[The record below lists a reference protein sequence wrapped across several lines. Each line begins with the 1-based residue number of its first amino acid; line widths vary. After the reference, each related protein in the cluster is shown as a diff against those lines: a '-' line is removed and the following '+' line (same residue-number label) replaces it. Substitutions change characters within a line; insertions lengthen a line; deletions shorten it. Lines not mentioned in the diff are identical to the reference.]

1 MPSASVVR
9 FRHWLALYAALGRV
23 RWHWAQGRGMV
34 LYNIAMTNKYDK
46 PINRQPDR
54 ATFAVSM
61 EYKAGKQ
68 QAASLAT

>member
-1 MPSASVVR
+1 
-9 FRHWLALYAALGRV
+9 
-23 RWHWAQGRGMV
+23 MV

-68 QAASLAT
+68 QAASLPR